1 MLQNWGPIAV
11 IIAGYLLGIYFQ
23 NWSIAHLDKRIDD
36 VGKRFDDVGKRF
48 DDVLRRID
56 DTRDLLRAEMRAMK
70 TEIVAE
76 IERQANRKVV

>member
-23 NWSIAHLDKRIDD
+23 NWSIAHLDKRI
-36 VGKRFDDVGKRF
+36 DDVGKRF